1 MLAGAYFGAVA
12 NSYLAGSLIPS
23 SGQFGLV
30 EYVTFLGL
38 FTIFLSLIA
47 TVVSAFIW
55 NTLDDR
61 PLSRR
66 FDRWTVVTIGL
77 GYVAINLALPWFA

>member
-1 MLAGAYFGAVA
+1 MVAGSYFGAVA

-38 FTIFLSLIA
+38 FTIFFSLVATIASIYLWAIREDRQLSRAFDRVTVGVVGIGYIA
-47 TVVSAFIW
+47 VNIV
-55 NTLDDR
+55 L
-61 PLSRR
+61 PLS
-66 FDRWTVVTIGL
+66 
-77 GYVAINLALPWFA
+77 A